1 MTALMPEANVD
12 DLALPGADSAEF
24 SRELDRALAEL
35 GDEAQPEPS
44 ADQRASAAMAEDP
57 AAVEPASDPTT
68 SQPVEATS
76 EAAPSDPPK
85 AEEAKPAEQP
95 EQPAAEDKRSKYAKE
110 AERRDRSWKA
120 LNEQKAAHEAEFAK
134 FKAEQEAFARQQAEF
149 TERVQKERTPDYTPE
164 QCEAAAKAHEAA
176 GKFDLAD
183 LLRAEA
189 KRLRENPRP
198 KVNPAGP
205 RALSEAAKQSL
216 TRVRTEFPEFTHK
229 DSPHFKAFSQLA
241 QERPDLMHI
250 PDGPYLAAQHI
261 RLATEHATLK
271 QAASRVPSL
280 EKQVAELQAK
290 LKEQESLLSI
300 SGGAG
305 PAAMPTGQRGFDDLS
320 EEEMRAAVLADFRR

>member
-1 MTALMPEANVD
+1 MPEAIED
-12 DLALPGADSAEF
+12 IALPGADSAEF
-24 SRELDRALAEL
+24 SRKLDEALANL
-35 GDEAQPEPS
+35 GDEGQPEPS
-44 ADQRASAAMAEDP
+44 AEARASAAMAEEP
-57 AAVEPASDPTT
+57 AATVEPASNPTT
-68 SQPVEATS
+68 TPPVEATG
-76 EAAPSDPPK
+76 EVAPSEPPK
-85 AEEAKPAEQP
+85 AEEAKPTEQP
-95 EQPAAEDKRSKYAKE
+95 EQPAAEDKRSKFAKE

-120 LNEQKAAHEAEFAK
+120 LNEQKAAHEAAMAK

-164 QCEAAAKAHEAA
+164 QCEEAAKAHEAA

-189 KRLRENPRP
+189 KRLRDNPPP

-205 RALSEAAKQSL
+205 KPLSEAAKASL
-216 TRVRTEFPEFTHK
+216 TRVRTEFPEFTQK
-229 DSPHFKAFSQLA
+229 ESPQFKAFSQLA
-241 QERPDLMHI
+241 QDRPDLMHI

-261 RLATEHATLK
+261 RLATEHASLK